1 MNSFN
6 EDTDWFTPVQ
16 TSPATA
22 TGLLER
28 PEPSEWDTTVFS
40 ITPNDVLEVLGP
52 DADDLLASANVD
64 VDELIRLINAETTF
78 LPPIIIPDEVS
89 QDRVAGTLLTERPDA
104 PPAAMVEASRKWKKR
119 FLKAAVA
126 AVLVTIGG
134 GAATAFAMD
143 KAVTVDIDGETK
155 TVHTYESTVGEI
167 LQDEGIAVGE
177 HDALSPAPSAKV
189 GDGGKISLDRGRLV
203 KATVDGESRE
213 GWVHSVT
220 VDEALDQLKIDDNGA
235 WVSEN
240 RDMAVPLSGLS
251 LQVKSQKTITLFD
264 GANEPK
270 QIKTTALTV
279 DELLK
284 EQKLTIGAEDKLEA
298 ALDLKITNGVEVHIS
313 RTGVSVV
320 NVTESVAP
328 PVEET
333 KDDTL
338 AKGEKVVVEPGEA
351 GEVIKTYR
359 VSTTNGKETGRE
371 ELGSKVTKEA
381 KPKKVKIGTKVT
393 ATPPV
398 SDGGDWDRLVQCE
411 ATGNWAIN
419 TGNGYYGGLQFD
431 KQTWDAYGG
440 SAYAAYPHQASREQQ
455 IAIATKVRDARG
467 GYSAWPACQAKLGLP

>member
-1 MNSFN
+1 
-6 EDTDWFTPVQ
+6 
-16 TSPATA
+16 
-22 TGLLER
+22 
-28 PEPSEWDTTVFS
+28 
-40 ITPNDVLEVLGP
+40 
-52 DADDLLASANVD
+52 
-64 VDELIRLINAETTF
+64 
-78 LPPIIIPDEVS
+78 
-89 QDRVAGTLLTERPDA
+89 
-104 PPAAMVEASRKWKKR
+104 
-119 FLKAAVA
+119 
-126 AVLVTIGG
+126 
-134 GAATAFAMD
+134 
-143 KAVTVDIDGETK
+143 
-155 TVHTYESTVGEI
+155 
-167 LQDEGIAVGE
+167 
-177 HDALSPAPSAKV
+177 
-189 GDGGKISLDRGRLV
+189 
-203 KATVDGESRE
+203 
-213 GWVHSVT
+213 VT

-251 LQVKSQKTITLFD
+251 IQVKSQKTITLFD

-284 EQKLTIGAEDKLEA
+284 EQKLSLGADDKLES

-328 PVEET
+328 TVEEI

-338 AKGEKVVVEPGEA
+338 AKGETKVVEPGEA

-381 KPKKVKIGTKVT
+381 KPKKIKVGTKV
-393 ATPPV
+393 ASVPPV
-398 SDGGDWDRLVQCE
+398 TGGDVWDRLVQCE

-440 SAYAAYPHQASREQQ
+440 GQYAAYPHQASREQQ
-455 IAIATKVRDARG
+455 IAIASKVRDARG